1 MVTLSERRYGA
12 RAARAAFGLPFLVWA
27 VALLAPPSHG
37 REWGVSVALAAITA
51 SVTGLVLR
59 AQHRRSPHR
68 LLARTDED
76 AGVAFAV
83 ALGALVPVAAM
94 VGTDLDVGPLEVLG
108 GGVLT
113 LVTMLAVHGVT
124 RVVQRR
130 GATAPAAAERVVIV
144 GVGPEARELVELL
157 EEQPDAGI
165 RIVGVVGDRRVAENH
180 GLGAMWLDDIEGL
193 VDVMH
198 EHRGTS
204 ALVTATGFRGPSFRS
219 ITDGVL
225 DAGYEVLVFNTV
237 SRVSEGRVSVRSL
250 MHEPLIAI
258 RPHRVRAW
266 TLAGK
271 RALDL
276 VLASVLLVLTAPV
289 LAAAALAVKLDDRG
303 PVLYRQERIGR
314 GGRPF
319 TILKVRSMHVGAD
332 RDQRDLMGRN
342 ERQGPLF
349 KLRDDPRVTR
359 VGRFLRST
367 SIDELPQLVNVLRG
381 DMSLVG
387 PRPAL
392 PEEAQTFDAELR
404 ARLRVRPGVTGLWQ
418 VEARTSPS
426 FAAYQRLDLHYCENW
441 TLVLDLRILLA
452 TAELVLSELL
462 IGVGRALG
470 LLGDPESSDA
480 THPADA
486 ARSVH
491 EPEPIGGT

>member
-1 MVTLSERRYGA
+1 MVTLAERRYGA
-12 RAARAAFGLPFLVWA
+12 RAALAAFGLPFAVWA
-27 VALLAPPSHG
+27 TVLLVPPTQG
-37 REWGVSVALAAITA
+37 RDWEVSVTLAALAAA
-51 SVTGLVLR
+51 VTGLVLR
-59 AQHRRSPHR
+59 SQRRRAPQR
-68 LLARTDED
+68 LLARTEED

-83 ALGALVPVAAM
+83 ALGAVVPVAAM
-94 VGTDLDVGPLEVLG
+94 LTTDREVGPTEVVAAG
-108 GGVLT
+108 TLT
-113 LVTMLAVHGVT
+113 LVIMLAVHGVT

-130 GATAPAAAERVVIV
+130 GATAPASAERVVIV
-144 GVGPEARELVELL
+144 GVGPEAREVVELL

-165 RIVGVVGDRRVAENH
+165 RIIGVVGDRRVAEAN
-180 GLGAMWLDDIEGL
+180 GLAPMWLDDIDGL
-193 VDVMH
+193 TEVM
-198 EHRGTS
+198 ERHRGTS

-219 ITDGVL
+219 ITDAVL
-225 DAGYEVLVFNTV
+225 EAGHEVLVFNTV

-271 RALDL
+271 RGLDL

-332 RDQRDLMGRN
+332 VDKRHLIDHN

-349 KLRDDPRVTR
+349 KMRDDPRVTR
-359 VGRFLRST
+359 VGRVLRWT

-392 PEEAQTFDAELR
+392 PEEALAFDADLR

-441 TLVLDLRILLA
+441 TLGLDLRILLA
-452 TAELVLSELL
+452 TVELILTELL
-462 IGVGRALG
+462 IGLGSVLG
-470 LLGDPESSDA
+470 LLRAPQPADA
-480 THPADA
+480 THPAGG
-486 ARSVH
+486 SPSLH